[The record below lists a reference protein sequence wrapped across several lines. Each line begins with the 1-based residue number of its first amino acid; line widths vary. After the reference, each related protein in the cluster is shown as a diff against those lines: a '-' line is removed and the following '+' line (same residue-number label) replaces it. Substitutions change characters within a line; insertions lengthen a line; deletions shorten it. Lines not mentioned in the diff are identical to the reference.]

1 MILYFAK
8 LHAEDDGGYS
18 VEIVDL
24 PGCYTEGDNLTE
36 AVRNAEE
43 AILCHLDGMIADGE
57 AIPDPMHTRIGFAVE
72 PGAFLV
78 GIHVDLEKLE
88 TSNKTVRLSVTIPQ
102 RALALID
109 HAARLAETSRSGFLT
124 QAALTYIERR
134 AVKEG

>member
-8 LHAEDDGGYS
+8 LHAESDGGYS

-24 PGCYTEGDNLTE
+24 PGCFTEGDDL
-36 AVRNAEE
+36 ADAIRNAEE

-57 AIPDPMHTRIGFAVE
+57 PVPDPDASGRSVVE
-72 PGAFLV
+72 PGALLV
-78 GIHVDLEKLE
+78 GIQVDLDKLAI
-88 TSNKTVRLSVTIPQ
+88 SNKTVRLSVTIPK

-109 HAARLAETSRSGFLT
+109 HAAKLAETSRSGFLT

-134 AVKEG
+134 TTKSA

>member
-8 LHAEDDGGYS
+8 LHAEADGGYS

-24 PGCYTEGDNLTE
+24 PGCFTEGDDLTD
-36 AVRNAEE
+36 ALRNAEE

-57 AIPDPMHTRIGFAVE
+57 PIPAPVPRGVTAVE

-78 GIHVDLEKLE
+78 GVQIDLDQLE
-88 TSNKTVRLSVTIPQ
+88 ISNKTVRLSVTIPQ

-109 HAARLAETSRSGFLT
+109 RAAKLSDTSRSGFLT
-124 QAALTYIERR
+124 QAALTYINQRTEKN
-134 AVKEG
+134 A